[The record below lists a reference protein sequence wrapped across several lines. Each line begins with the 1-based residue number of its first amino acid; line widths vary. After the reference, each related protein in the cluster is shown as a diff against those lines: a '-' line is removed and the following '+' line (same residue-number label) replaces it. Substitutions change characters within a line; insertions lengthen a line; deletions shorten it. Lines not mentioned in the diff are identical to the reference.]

1 MSSSFLELP
10 DDILFNVVKFLRVPD
25 ILAARK
31 TCKRL
36 QAITMSRNVWTTMYK
51 MSRSNNG
58 FVPRVASL
66 VSQTILDLE
75 CLLWRVY
82 RLEILWGTGVSPNSS
97 FQKIWSASETA
108 FRNVL
113 GDVQIYQGHYLVIQ
127 TCLSIIIYD
136 IETKHE
142 VFRQETAYNEY
153 FDWIQSHIL
162 DENAELCLPFETRSS
177 EKILSMLKMSPS
189 GVVTVTHDCPAL
201 HQLFDKPFVIS
212 NEFAVVDSAFIVHL
226 PSQKLYPLSP
236 PDRLELVISRTVT
249 FVSGGYALIYSVQ
262 PKGSTDFELYR
273 LPDHTVVQAGT
284 PVPPTHR
291 GTFQGYVAPLEPF
304 LSSDISS
311 NGSSGSIWMFF
322 CIGNSGQLYSLR
334 IVLQQDG
341 HLSFRLTTNGRHGR
355 IRNTHWT
362 HLADGKTRVITE
374 QFVGQEWE
382 WVLYDV
388 SIDSEGEPSIRRSKV
403 DVLARRCIEIQA
415 LDASQG
421 ILAVYP
427 DSSYSEISIVD
438 LAG

>member
-10 DDILFNVVKFLRVPD
+10 DDILFNVVKFLRVSD

-97 FQKIWSASETA
+97 FQKIWSVSETA

-127 TCLSIIIYD
+127 TCLSIVIYD

-189 GVVTVTHDCPAL
+189 GVVTVAHDCPAL

-249 FVSGGYALIYSVQ
+249 FVSGGYVLIYSVQ
-262 PKGSTDFELYR
+262 PNCSTDFELYR

-291 GTFQGYVAPLEPF
+291 GTFQGYVAPWEPF

-322 CIGNSGQLYSLR
+322 LYWKLWATLLAAHCASARRTL
-334 IVLQQDG
+334 I
-341 HLSFRLTTNGRHGR
+341 LSSNHQWSAWAYTKYPLDSSCR
-355 IRNTHWT
+355 WK
-362 HLADGKTRVITE
+362 DP
-374 QFVGQEWE
+374 
-382 WVLYDV
+382 
-388 SIDSEGEPSIRRSKV
+388 DSEGEPSIRRSKV